1 MSNASITGTVAVK
14 KTVTGAIVSKNA
26 VTSGVHYVDKLKGK
40 DGFSP
45 VITTSKQDGTTT
57 ITITDAEGTKTATIL
72 DGEKGDKGDKG
83 DTGAQGIQGV
93 KGDKGD
99 APVKG
104 TDYFTDADKTE
115 MVAAVLAQVTDATE
129 VTY

>member
-72 DGEKGDKGDKG
+72 DGEKGDKGD
-83 DTGAQGIQGV
+83 T
-93 KGDKGD
+93 
-99 APVKG
+99 PVKG